1 MNETTTFQPST
12 QSLITSHPV
21 TQSSNNDVIIGV
33 SISVVLLILVI
44 SLVLLCKYKPQ
55 LFPCFSH
62 NYQRARQSSQLG
74 LSFEQDKDY
83 QHETDVPD
91 IVSNDE
97 GYFYDEIFGKSAF
110 TDETTNHSITNLFS
124 ITDYDDNP
132 ERFTSERF

>member
-1 MNETTTFQPST
+1 MNKTTTFQLST
-12 QSLITSHPV
+12 QSLTTFHPL

-44 SLVLLCKYKPQ
+44 SLALLCKYKPQ
-55 LFPCFSH
+55 LFPCFNH
-62 NYQRARQSSQLG
+62 HYQRARQSSQVG

-83 QHETDVPD
+83 QHDTDPPENA
-91 IVSNDE
+91 STDE

-124 ITDYDDNP
+124 ITDYD
-132 ERFTSERF
+132 ETSEQFTSERF